1 MLENRLKCLILVWIM
16 QFSHSVMTNPQ
27 SRWWNK
33 SGFSS
38 RIISFLLGK
47 LKLVYLLIP
56 ISHISHENYLF
67 SLTKKINLN
76 SSVVTE
82 FYNSIST
89 RVVFLHCSSFPL
101 YKLQIVILEGKQL
114 LKDSWPSI
122 WLWRRSFNHCYLTG
136 KSIIERHLQSSSSE
150 KSQRKWIFLFKT
162 PIFFRVT
169 CFLENLQSSFNFCR
183 FQPPKISNLR
193 LGSPK

>member
-1 MLENRLKCLILVWIM
+1 MKITYLVW
-16 QFSHSVMTNPQ
+16 
-27 SRWWNK
+27 R
-33 SGFSS
+33 
-38 RIISFLLGK
+38 
-47 LKLVYLLIP
+47 
-56 ISHISHENYLF
+56 
-67 SLTKKINLN
+67 KKINLN

-89 RVVFLHCSSFPL
+89 RVVFLLCSSFPL

-162 PIFFRVT
+162 PIFFRMT
-169 CFLENLQSSFNFCR
+169 CFLGKLSEFVQFLSVSNSRKSNFGN
-183 FQPPKISNLR
+183 P
-193 LGSPK
+193 

>member
-1 MLENRLKCLILVWIM
+1 M

-38 RIISFLLGK
+38 RIISFLLG
-47 LKLVYLLIP
+47 KLVYLLIP

-169 CFLENLQSSFNFCR
+169 CFLGKLR
-183 FQPPKISNLR
+183 FKPPKIQLLTLTSQV
-193 LGSPK
+193 GTTIKHSTA